1 MFPLLIFSLSLPP
14 YIFPPSPS
22 FFPFSLLSWTCKTLA
37 SASGMLVFQP
47 CATIPTSEVWLSCPL
62 CPKTVHWVVSLSLYH
77 CSKKK
82 KSMYVHTCIHMC
94 MCVCL
99 YGYAVCVYTMI
110 GGSNGSTG
118 LCLCQHCSLSFMLLY
133 TSAVLRVQFTIC
145 KWRSYLTFLSGQLE
159 GFKSGEHILLLI
171 LAWQSELLFERVVSS

>member
-47 CATIPTSEVWLSCPL
+47 CATIPTSEVCLSCPL
-62 CPKTVHWVVSLSLYH
+62 CPKTVHWVLSLSLYH

-82 KSMYVHTCIHMC
+82 NYVCTYMYTHVYVCVLIWVCSMCIH
-94 MCVCL
+94 
-99 YGYAVCVYTMI
+99 YD
-110 GGSNGSTG
+110 
-118 LCLCQHCSLSFMLLY
+118 
-133 TSAVLRVQFTIC
+133 
-145 KWRSYLTFLSGQLE
+145 WGQQW
-159 GFKSGEHILLLI
+159 FN
-171 LAWQSELLFERVVSS
+171 WVVSMPTLLSLLHVVIHICCFESSVYYLQMEILFDFSLRSAGRL

>member
-14 YIFPPSPS
+14 FIFPPSPF

-37 SASGMLVFQP
+37 SASGMLVLQP

-82 KSMYVHTCIHMC
+82 KLCMYIHVYT
-94 MCVCL
+94 CVCVCAYMGMQYVYTL
-99 YGYAVCVYTMI
+99 WLGAAIVQLGCVYANTA
-110 GGSNGSTG
+110 
-118 LCLCQHCSLSFMLLY
+118 LSPSCCY
-133 TSAVLRVQFTIC
+133 T
-145 KWRSYLTFLSGQLE
+145 
-159 GFKSGEHILLLI
+159 H
-171 LAWQSELLFERVVSS
+171 LLFWEFSLLFANGDPVWLFSQVSWKALKVVNTYFFWY